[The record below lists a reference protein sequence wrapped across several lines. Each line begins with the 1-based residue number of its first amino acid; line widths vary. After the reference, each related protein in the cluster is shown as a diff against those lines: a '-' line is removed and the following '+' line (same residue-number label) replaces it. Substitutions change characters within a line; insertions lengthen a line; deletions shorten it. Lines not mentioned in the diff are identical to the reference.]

1 MSASERRAQGRSSE
15 ARTQRARH
23 GTPRAEAKALR
34 AEAKALRAEITAS
47 RAGITT
53 PRGEIEVPRGG
64 ITAPRA
70 ETMALRA
77 ETMALRAETMA
88 LRAEIT
94 ALRAGITTW
103 AGASDGRAG
112 PARGARPT
120 LVALALLVACRG
132 RDREDTAAAPA
143 PSADGARSS
152 DASRP
157 SPGPAAAP
165 RVPVSLPPAP
175 PLPALPRGLPPL
187 PSPAYSR
194 TTPEKVELGRLL
206 FFDPRLSASGKTSCA
221 SCHQPER
228 GWADGTP
235 RARTDGGETNL
246 RHTPSLHGVGYAP
259 ELGWDGG
266 MPNLEALVLSHLR
279 GQLGRSAADVA
290 ALAARSPGYAA
301 RFERA
306 FGGQGEAGDPLTP
319 DHVAEALASFAR
331 TLVSGDSPWDRHE
344 AEIAG
349 AVSPEA
355 VQGFEVFSR
364 RAGCATCHPP
374 PHYTDFE
381 PHARRGAGA
390 APTNSDPGRMRVTAN
405 PADQG
410 AFRTPSLR
418 GLGSTAPYFH
428 DGGAA
433 TLEAAVDAEL
443 ARGGAAIT
451 PADRLRLLAFLRSL
465 DTPPPRRP
473 SLELPALP

>member
-1 MSASERRAQGRSSE
+1 MRSSARRATVRRTE
-15 ARTQRARH
+15 ARTTR
-23 GTPRAEAKALR
+23 
-34 AEAKALRAEITAS
+34 TAS
-47 RAGITT
+47 RRL
-53 PRGEIEVPRGG
+53 P
-64 ITAPRA
+64 
-70 ETMALRA
+70 
-77 ETMALRAETMA
+77 
-88 LRAEIT
+88 
-94 ALRAGITTW
+94 
-103 AGASDGRAG
+103 DG
-112 PARGARPT
+112 PDARRSGRPHGARLLT
-120 LVALALLVACRG
+120 LLALVLLVACRG
-132 RDREDTAAAPA
+132 RDRDAPAAPERA
-143 PSADGARSS
+143 ADGARTSAASS
-152 DASRP
+152 T
-157 SPGPAAAP
+157 SPGQPPAP
-165 RVPVSLPPAP
+165 RAPVSLPPPP

-187 PSPAYSR
+187 PSPVYSR

-266 MPNLEALVLSHLR
+266 MPTLEALVLSHLR
-279 GQLGRSAADVA
+279 GQLGRSAAEVA

-306 FGGQGEAGDPLTP
+306 FGGEDDDDPLAP

-344 AEIAG
+344 AEISG
-349 AVSPEA
+349 AVSTEA
-355 VQGFEVFSR
+355 VQGYEVFNR

-374 PHYTDFE
+374 PHYTDFAA
-381 PHARRGAGA
+381 HARRGAGEAPA
-390 APTNSDPGRMRVTAN
+390 ADPGRMRVTAN

-418 GLGSTAPYFH
+418 GLGATAPYFH
-428 DGGAA
+428 DGGTA
-433 TLEAAVDAEL
+433 TLEAALDAEL
-443 ARGGAAIT
+443 ARGGVAIA

-465 DTPPPRRP
+465 DTPPPARP